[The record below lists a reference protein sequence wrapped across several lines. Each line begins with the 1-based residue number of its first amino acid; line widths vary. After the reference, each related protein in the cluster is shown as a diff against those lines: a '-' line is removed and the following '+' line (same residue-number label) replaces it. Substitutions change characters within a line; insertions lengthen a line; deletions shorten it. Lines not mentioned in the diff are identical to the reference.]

1 MPATCVPAV
10 PEGVQQALER
20 PELEP
25 VTTAVAA
32 VVPAC
37 VPAEASTVPPA
48 DAEASAGPSAAAD
61 QAPAASRVPGYAS
74 ESLVDQIY
82 ARVCEVLAWSQ
93 GGIEA
98 VQTALISWDQGHWV
112 TAPHHV
118 SGVRCASRS
127 AHPSQLRE

>member
-10 PEGVQQALER
+10 PEGVQQACER
-20 PELEP
+20 LDSEP
-25 VTTAVAA
+25 VTTAAA
-32 VVPAC
+32 ASVPAC
-37 VPAEASTVPPA
+37 VRAEESTVTPA

-82 ARVCEVLAWSQ
+82 ARVCDAPAWSQ

-98 VQTALISWDQGHWV
+98 VQTALIPWDRGHWA

-118 SGVRCASRS
+118 SGLRHASQS